1 MRTIIQHI
9 GPLYGELNTGTV
21 FGQPNGSIA
30 VSQNLVPTPEPSS
43 KDEVTIWNLSYFK
56 SVGTTYGTAK
66 YFKMT
71 GSTTLKFSVTVDGSK
86 YTSGY
91 ICEKELLQSITDTNT
106 VTRFEMAT
114 DESFSDIIFTG
125 NLATDESTN
134 LKTSFTNVT
143 APSLTADTE
152 YYIRI
157 LLYSSGGTYLY
168 KKSNVLA
175 MTYISG

>member
-9 GPLYGELNTGTV
+9 GPLYGELNTGSV

-30 VSQNLVPTPEPSS
+30 VGQNLVPTPEPIS
-43 KDEVTIWNLSYFK
+43 KDEVIIWNLSYI
-56 SVGTTYGTAK
+56 TYNGTAK
-66 YFKMT
+66 YFRMT
-71 GSTTLKFSVTVDGSK
+71 GSTTLKFSATADGSK
-86 YTSGY
+86 YTSAI
-91 ICEKELLQSITDTNT
+91 ICSKELLQTITDTNT

-125 NLATDESTN
+125 NMATDEGSN
-134 LKTSFTNVT
+134 VKTSFTNVT
-143 APSLTADTE
+143 APTLTSGTE

-157 LLYSSGGTYLY
+157 LLYSSAGTYLY

-175 MTYISG
+175 MTYITG